1 MGVKRP
7 LFYIMEKFKHEEQF
21 LKNLTEKTKE
31 MFSIMGLTD
40 GHSLS
45 PSELKNR
52 PKFTEYFSDSVQFSD
67 GISNSESI
75 YVYDENIYIYLSKSD
90 PMISSFSC
98 KIYYPIR
105 KKKDVEFFILNLK
118 KMKKNG
124 N

>member
-1 MGVKRP
+1 MP
-7 LFYIMEKFKHEEQF
+7 PFYIMEKFKHEEQF
-21 LKNLTEKTKE
+21 LKNLTERTKE
-31 MFSIMGLTD
+31 MFSIMGLID

-118 KMKKNG
+118 KMKKN
-124 N
+124 

>member
-1 MGVKRP
+1 MGTLKSP
-7 LFYIMEKFKHEEQF
+7 FCIMEKFKHEERF
-21 LKNLTEKTKE
+21 LENILKTNENL
-31 MFSIMGLTD
+31 FSIMELSD

-105 KKKDVEFFILNLK
+105 KKKDVEFFVLNLK
-118 KMKKNG
+118 KLKKN
-124 N
+124 